1 METGFSLSVG
11 VSSSVCRAEN
21 CDRRKIEASRAS
33 VDRCC
38 IILLASACCM
48 SAQTLLHSA
57 ALGPEPYA
65 QKCSDVTS
73 SLGRIRLNAKDS
85 MCCNYAALL

>member
-11 VSSSVCRAEN
+11 VSSSVSKAEN

-33 VDRCC
+33 PVGRCC

-57 ALGPEPYA
+57 APGPEPYA
-65 QKCSDVTS
+65 QS
-73 SLGRIRLNAKDS
+73 AQ
-85 MCCNYAALL
+85 MLLQVLAEYD